1 MATQKGLKDED
12 IIVIMNAEK
21 TEATFNVSF
30 PGYDELAE
38 FKTYASAEE
47 FNARFDEDFQAYRQG
62 FKSKTF
68 TVSEDEGEPDN
79 EVAVPEDSWGSIFN
93 DALSSVKSKLFR

>member
-1 MATQKGLKDED
+1 MVTQRGLKDED

-30 PGYDELAE
+30 PGYDDLAE
-38 FKTYASAEE
+38 FKKYASTEE
-47 FNARFDEDFQAYRQG
+47 FNACFDADFQAYRDG
-62 FKSKTF
+62 FKAKKF
-68 TVSEDEGEPDN
+68 TVSDDQGETDN